1 MSCETLSPLP
11 LLEMVGGFGG
21 RGFLAAL
28 MLPNGVE
35 EGVMFAVAPVVD
47 IDRGKG
53 RSTERWEDEE
63 ASAKGLKGASGE
75 EGVGEGK
82 GLSKAA
88 SESISASGVDALEAI
103 AIGGKSRGLRL
114 AGY

>member
-1 MSCETLSPLP
+1 
-11 LLEMVGGFGG
+11 MVGGFGG

-28 MLPNGVE
+28 MLPSGVE

-47 IDRGKG
+47 TDRGGG
-53 RSTERWEDEE
+53 RSADRKLDDEALAE
-63 ASAKGLKGASGE
+63 GLDGASGE
-75 EGVGEGK
+75 DGAGEGE
-82 GLSKAA
+82 GLSKAV

-103 AIGGKSRGLRL
+103 ARGGKSRGLRL

>member
-53 RSTERWEDEE
+53 
-63 ASAKGLKGASGE
+63 
-75 EGVGEGK
+75 VGEGK
-82 GLSKAA
+82 GLSKAV